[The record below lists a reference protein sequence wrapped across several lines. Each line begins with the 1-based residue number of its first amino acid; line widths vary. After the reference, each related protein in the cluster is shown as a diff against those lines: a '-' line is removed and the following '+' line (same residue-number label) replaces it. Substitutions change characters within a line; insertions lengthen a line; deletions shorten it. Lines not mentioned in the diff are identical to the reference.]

1 MPKKQNKTKE
11 KKALELKLP
20 VYNAAG
26 EKVGEQ
32 ELRADVFGI
41 EPNPGLVNQAVLASR
56 SNKRQVLAHVK
67 TRGEVRGGGK
77 KPWKQKGTGRA
88 RHGSVRSPIWIGGG
102 AIFGPTHN
110 RNFVLKIN
118 RKVKRAALL
127 MALGDKVANGKII
140 LLDELVMPEIK
151 TKKMAEITKKLGK
164 KIKMELEKGLLIV
177 LPEKNEKVE
186 KSINN
191 LPKVDWLHANNLNI
205 IDIMKRPFLLTTVA
219 GVKKIEE
226 IYKKKKK

>member
-1 MPKKQNKTKE
+1 MPKKKNKTEE
-11 KKALELKLP
+11 KKVVELKLP
-20 VYNAAG
+20 VFNEAG

-41 EPNPGLVNQAVLASR
+41 LPNPGLVNQAVLASR
-56 SNKRQVLAHVK
+56 STKRQVLAHVK

-110 RNFVLKIN
+110 RNFILKIN
-118 RKVKRAALL
+118 KKVKRAALL

-140 LLDELVMPEIK
+140 LLDQLEMPEIK
-151 TKKMAEITKKLGK
+151 TKKMVEITRKLGK
-164 KIKMELEKGLLIV
+164 KIKMELEKGLLII

-191 LPKVDWLHANNLNI
+191 LPKIDWLHANNLNI
-205 IDIMKRPFLLTTVA
+205 IDILKRPFLLTTVA